1 MMPQFGGER
10 GTVMKRAMIT
20 RALGFLLISSAAW
33 AHGDHDPNAPGFAAP
48 FWVWLIAGALLL
60 AIACAMIRQARK
72 GVLLGERFSGFS
84 RNARLLLLRS
94 PFSGLSVSLL
104 RLLFNLYLLA
114 VGFDLLFVAKFAA
127 INWTCH
133 GLSVIPSGILSD
145 LFGRRRVF
153 LIGYS
158 GNLLATTLVIF
169 ITDPTLLL
177 ILAGVIGLF
186 EGGHAIVG
194 PPFMVEQ
201 SREDERVHLFS
212 LNGGIQVGAA
222 SLGNL
227 AGGMLPLL
235 FASLFD
241 VGAESAPALRG
252 ALLCAVPIMLCSA
265 VPIYLIREEWKPI
278 DMRRWV
284 KGIESYGRIGMLAF
298 TEGLVGFAMGFSAP
312 FYNLFFDQHLRATTA
327 QIGMIFAA
335 GSIASALLTLF
346 TPLLVQRLGRVRT
359 VTLLKLLGIPALV
372 LLGLSQSIVWAGVF
386 YVVTILFIGG
396 PYPNKGISDPI
407 YSLFAMEVVKERER
421 GTTNGI
427 MHAFVEFPMG
437 IGAGLAGPL
446 MAVGDWLTAYVI
458 GGGVLATAFV
468 FYYVYFARYD
478 SRPEPVLQPA
488 PAG

>member
-1 MMPQFGGER
+1 MRHWANTIG
-10 GTVMKRAMIT
+10 
-20 RALGFLLISSAAW
+20 LCSLLLSSLAW
-33 AHGDHDPNAPGFAAP
+33 AHGENDASGAKLAAP
-48 FWVWLIAGALLL
+48 LWVWLVGGAVLLVIAFVLV
-60 AIACAMIRQARK
+60 RQAKNGR
-72 GVLLGERFSGFS
+72 LIGERFSGFS

-114 VGFDLLFVAKFAA
+114 VGFDMFFVAQFAA

-158 GNLLATTLVIF
+158 GNLLATTTVIF
-169 ITDPTLLL
+169 VTDPTLLL
-177 ILAGVIGLF
+177 VLAGIIGLF

-222 SLGNL
+222 SGGNL
-227 AGGMLPLL
+227 AGGLLPLL
-235 FASLFD
+235 FASLFH
-241 VGAESAPALRG
+241 VSPESAPALRG
-252 ALLCAVPIMLCSA
+252 ALLCAVPIMLCS
-265 VPIYLIREEWKPI
+265 VIPIYLIREEWKPI
-278 DMRRWV
+278 DIRRWV
-284 KGIESYGRIGMLAF
+284 KGIESYGRIGMLAM

-312 FYNLFFDQHLRATTA
+312 FYNLFFDQHLNATTT
-327 QIGMIFAA
+327 QIGMIFAV

-346 TPLLVQRLGRVRT
+346 TPLIVQRWGRVRT
-359 VTLLKLLGIPALV
+359 VTLVKLLGIPALV
-372 LLGLSQSIVWAGVF
+372 LLGMSQNILWAGVL
-386 YVVTILFIGG
+386 YVITILLVGG
-396 PYPNKGISDPI
+396 PYPNKGISDPV

-446 MAVGDWLTAYVI
+446 MAMGDWQSAYLI

-468 FYYVYFARYD
+468 LYYLYFVRYD
-478 SRPEPVLQPA
+478 SRPVLVLQPA
-488 PAG
+488 PAR